1 MIKTDLLDCG
11 TINTYVVTDVSNGLA
26 ASFFRCRSRFVGA

>member
-1 MIKTDLLDCG
+1 MFKSGLLDHG
-11 TINTYVVTDVSNGLA
+11 TINIYVVTDISNGLA